1 MSDAAPESEK
11 RQRAAGLSRHIA
23 GMIALVALFVGV
35 AAWFWSTRQPAQ
47 VDAGFGM
54 PHGVMVAAA
63 GAFIAALIAEIRAMS
78 AWELLE
84 AAGEMLLGLLWAIG
98 AILKGI
104 WSFILGLF
112 GWD

>member
-1 MSDAAPESEK
+1 MSDAAPDRDNS
-11 RQRAAGLSRHIA
+11 QRRSGLRRHVA
-23 GMIALVALFVGV
+23 GMFALAALFVGV
-35 AAWFWSTRQPAQ
+35 AAWFWSTRQPAPI
-47 VDAGFGM
+47 DAGLGI

-78 AWELLE
+78 AWDMLE
-84 AAGEMLLGLLWAIG
+84 AAGDLLLGLLWAIG
-98 AILKGI
+98 AVLKGI